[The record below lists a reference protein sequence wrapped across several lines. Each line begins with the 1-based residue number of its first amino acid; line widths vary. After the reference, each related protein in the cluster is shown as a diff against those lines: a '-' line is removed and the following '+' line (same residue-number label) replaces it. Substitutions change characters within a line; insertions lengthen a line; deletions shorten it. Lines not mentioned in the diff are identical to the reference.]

1 MMDASPPSFHL
12 LEEFDDNNNFIT
24 NPHKCRAAGISCD
37 GQTFYDDPT
46 CLPHPDERTISSP
59 QAPNHSTS
67 QSKHMF
73 DSSPGDES
81 PDASINIDNQ
91 QDNPVFDKTPEA
103 GLNAAAPLAATDI
116 NGRLLVLSSQESPI
130 TPEVEITGVKNFNV
144 SCSKMAKDVDSIYN
158 ETGISCFTK
167 CQRIGFKLGS
177 SSTGKEPR
185 RPRRIIQ
192 PNSYY
197 RNFQINHCNVKFIVT
212 PEDLLAYDCILFYA
226 SHHDY
231 ASNEVINYDNVRVS
245 YQQLATLRRSNKVSI
260 DKFVINALCRKLFK
274 DKHPKDS
281 RRHFFFS
288 TVGDFLMKN
297 EWNHSFLYDI
307 CMKCFN
313 LANGCFKFESSDYMV
328 TLFSLTHS
336 LVRMNYTN
344 RMSGALL
351 YRIS

>member
-1 MMDASPPSFHL
+1 M
-12 LEEFDDNNNFIT
+12 
-24 NPHKCRAAGISCD
+24 
-37 GQTFYDDPT
+37 Q
-46 CLPHPDERTISSP
+46 
-59 QAPNHSTS
+59 
-67 QSKHMF
+67 
-73 DSSPGDES
+73 
-81 PDASINIDNQ
+81 
-91 QDNPVFDKTPEA
+91 
-103 GLNAAAPLAATDI
+103 
-116 NGRLLVLSSQESPI
+116 SSQESPI

-212 PEDLLAYDCILFYA
+212 LEDLLAYDCILFYA

-231 ASNEVINYDNVRVS
+231 ARLLHYFSPRKMHMFVYLNFCTINFLFSHYFVRIIISILFPICSNEVINYDNVHVS
-245 YQQLATLRRSNKVSI
+245 YQQLATLRRSNKVSV
-260 DKFVINALCRKLFK
+260 DKFVINALCRKLFN

-288 TVGDFLMKN
+288 TVGVSASSPNILF
-297 EWNHSFLYDI
+297 HSFFLVL
-307 CMKCFN
+307 CN
-313 LANGCFKFESSDYMV
+313 FKSFF
-328 TLFSLTHS
+328 LHS
-336 LVRMNYTN
+336 LVLCTCLF
-344 RMSGALL
+344 SGFS
-351 YRIS
+351 YEK